1 MNEENSMYYYCLHLS
16 RRINLHHLIS
26 DLSESLSN
34 VFRQSVQSCPYE
46 VSILLAQLISWVIQS
61 LLSGKLEVHN
71 STQLSILKVLRE
83 KCEIYK

>member
-1 MNEENSMYYYCLHLS
+1 MNRNQCDYYCLYLS

-61 LLSGKLEVHN
+61 LLAGKLEIN
-71 STQLSILKVLRE
+71 NRTQLLLLEVLQE